1 MMYSLVYEMKK
12 NIWIRLIRKI
22 LQFFF
27 FFFIFFNNLE
37 LLLVSSEQYEHA
49 WQKSAH

>member
-1 MMYSLVYEMKK
+1 MYSLVYEMKK

-27 FFFIFFNNLE
+27 FIFFNNLE
-37 LLLVSSEQYEHA
+37 LLLVSSEQCEHT